1 MNLVNLNTNETITT
15 LQLRDMINSA
25 RANAGESEIRNAD
38 FLAKVKDELDFEGT
52 KIPYLTKLPSGQM
65 ADTFDLT
72 IEQATLVGMR
82 ESKSVRRSVLALLKS
97 MSDPVPRTKIEWMQA
112 AIDAEK
118 AKEEAL
124 ALANYAIAT
133 KAEIGTRR
141 EATAMNTAS
150 QAVKRVNQLEIE
162 LDTSKQYS
170 TIKRMEMLYGIKF
183 KWQLLKSAGKDLG
196 IESKE
201 VFDSNYGS
209 VKAYHADVWMEA
221 YALSIEQEAA
231 Q

>member
-15 LQLRDMINSA
+15 LQLREMINA
-25 RANAGESEIRNAD
+25 ERAQNNESIIRNDQFIAR
-38 FLAKVKDELDFEGT
+38 VEDELDDLGVCNIIAHPQNGADVKT
-52 KIPYLTKLPSGQM
+52 YNLTL
-65 ADTFDLT
+65 
-72 IEQATLVGMR
+72 EQATLVSMR

-97 MSDPVPRTKIEWMQA
+97 MSGPVPRTKIEWMQA

-124 ALANYAIAT
+124 ALANHAIAT

>member
-1 MNLVNLNTNETITT
+1 MNLVNLNKNETITT
-15 LQLRDMINSA
+15 LKLREIINSS
-25 RANAGESEIRNAD
+25 RVSVGESSIQNTD
-38 FLAKVKDELDFEGT
+38 FLKKVEDELDDLGGQFLSD
-52 KIPYLTKLPSGQM
+52 PLPNGAPAM
-65 ADTFDLT
+65 KYYELT

-82 ESKSVRRSVLALLKS
+82 ESKAVRRSVLSLLKS

-133 KAEIGTRR
+133 KAEIGSRR

-162 LDTSKQYS
+162 LNTSKQYS

-221 YALSIEQEAA
+221 YALSIKQEAA
-231 Q
+231 